1 MRTITLLSDF
11 GTGDGYVAAMKGVLL
26 SLAPDAVLVDAAH
39 EVPAQDVRAAG
50 WVLEQYWRCF
60 PAGTIHLAVVDPGV
74 GTARRA
80 LLVEA
85 DGHLFLGPDNGL
97 FSWLLESAPAAAVR
111 ALRPDVHGPN
121 GISAT
126 FQGRD
131 VFAWAAGLLASGAA
145 RPGDLSDPAA
155 GAIRAPWTRGH
166 REASGRIAGEI
177 VHIDRFGNAIT
188 NLRREDLPA
197 AAGPT
202 LLIEARG
209 HFFHQVRRTYADVA
223 AGHKL
228 ALIGSHGRLE
238 LAVREGSAAAR
249 LQLRAGDAVTV
260 ADSAGAPPGDA

>member
-1 MRTITLLSDF
+1 MSTITLLSDF

-39 EVPAQDVRAAG
+39 EVPAQDVRSAG

-85 DGHLFLGPDNGL
+85 EGHWFLGPDNGL
-97 FSWLLESAPAAAVR
+97 FSWLLDSAPAAAVR
-111 ALRPDVHGPN
+111 VLRPGVHGPH

-131 VFAWAAGLLASGAA
+131 VFAWAAGLLAAGAA
-145 RPGDLSDPAA
+145 GAGELSDPAPDP
-155 GAIRAPWTRGH
+155 IRAPWTRAR
-166 REASGRIAGEI
+166 REASGRVAGEI
-177 VHIDRFGNAIT
+177 VHLDRFGNAIT

-197 AAGPT
+197 AAGPA

-209 HFFHQVRRTYADVA
+209 HYFRQVRRTYADVE

-228 ALIGSHGRLE
+228 ALVGSHGRLE
-238 LAVREGSAAAR
+238 LAVREGSAAER
-249 LQLRAGDAVTV
+249 LQLRTGDPVT
-260 ADSAGAPPGDA
+260 ASDAAGAPSGAA